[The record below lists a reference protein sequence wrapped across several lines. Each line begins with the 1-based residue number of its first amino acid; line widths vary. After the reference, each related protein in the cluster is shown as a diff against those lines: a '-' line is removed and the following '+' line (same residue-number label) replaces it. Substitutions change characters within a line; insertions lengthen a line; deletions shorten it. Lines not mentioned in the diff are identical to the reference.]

1 MTEKA
6 PANTVNDPP
15 LNLEQEVDLLEY
27 LNAILRAKYRIAFVA
42 LLVAGGVFAYSK
54 ILEERF
60 TAIALVAINIQEET
74 GGLKAGDYRG
84 SDLLAL
90 MEHDLVVQNA
100 ADNERERLIARM
112 SSTNFIDYFVKE
124 NNLLPVI
131 FHKQWNELDG
141 TWLDGRAPTLAETV
155 KIFREKVVAVE
166 LDQKT
171 GMLFIK
177 ASSFDPEIAADI
189 ANKYYAAFNKYTL
202 ERKMDELADRE
213 KILEDRLASATSLEI
228 KRSIFRM
235 QEMQLAEE
243 TFLLAKRDYPL
254 EVIELAQVPL
264 FKAYPKRKSWTVI
277 ALVLTLFLGIVV
289 VLAAVVLRKLVAAL
303 KIYSDEALEHKAV
316 PVASEKSRL
325 GRKSQ
330 LRSKHDKPDVPGAP
344 KSNTG
349 SSGANAT
356 GGLDELS
363 EWLDKP

>member
-6 PANTVNDPP
+6 PVNSVNDPP

-27 LNAILRAKYRIAFVA
+27 LNAILRAKYRIVFVA
-42 LLVAGGVFAYSK
+42 LLVAAGVFGYSK

-112 SSTNFIDYFVKE
+112 SSTKFIDYFVKE

-131 FHKQWNELDG
+131 FHKQWNEQDG
-141 TWLDGRAPTLAETV
+141 TWLTGRAPSLAETV
-155 KIFREKVVAVE
+155 KTFREKVVAVE

-171 GMLFIK
+171 GMLFVK
-177 ASSFDPEIAADI
+177 ASSYDPVIAADL
-189 ANKYYAAFNKYTL
+189 ANKYYTAFNKYTL
-202 ERKMDELADRE
+202 ELKMGELADRE
-213 KILEDRLASATSLEI
+213 KILEDRLADATSLEI
-228 KRSIFRM
+228 KRSIYRM

-289 VLAAVVLRKLVAAL
+289 VLAAVVLRKLTAAL
-303 KIYSDEALEHKAV
+303 KSYSVEAPGQEAV
-316 PVASEKSRL
+316 PPVPKKGRL
-325 GRKSQ
+325 GLKSQ
-330 LRSKHDKPDVPGAP
+330 FRTKNEKPGVPDSP
-344 KSNTG
+344 KSETG
-349 SSGANAT
+349 SSGADTT
-356 GGLDELS
+356 GSLDELG